1 LKLVTNSL
9 TTITEGSA
17 KIEQALGEA
26 AAEIAAQVG
35 GLPGKVAD
43 LLTQMA
49 QDFQAIAVK
58 LTEIPDLLNP
68 QPLVAPLPGQMTQTM
83 EQIKSICSEAAEI
96 PATLAEQVADVQPIS
111 EAVSNAIRALVEL
124 PEQLLDV
131 LPSVAEKLKPLTDLS
146 GLAETAIQR
155 SQGCQSMATDFM
167 TEVTPLTVELKS
179 ITLTLQ
185 KLEQNGVVSEHITS
199 PLRDREADLK
209 SQISERFDQL
219 QGQLMGLKDQLL
231 QDVAQMRD
239 LVSGVEADLMSALI
253 DAKAQVQSVVTHGL
267 EPLLAGKGQV
277 IAFQD
282 KVQEEAQHCN
292 ELFDQANEAMVKAVD
307 DLKEVIESVRSSLE
321 EVGEV
326 LNQAGQDV
334 QLMVDQSLEPMD
346 VLQDTA
352 NACLDAID
360 HVVVVVGEQVDAV
373 KLSLDD
379 ISLEV
384 ENTKSSLQDLP
395 QRFDP
400 VREFISTAADEVES
414 IRSQVSDFVGQAMDA
429 LSVASGHLN
438 QADGLCDTAIDV
450 CTKHMAI
457 APPLAIAKSLYVG
470 IKSSIPTLQASIQ
483 SAEALVTTAGKTAN
497 DLMDQAQA
505 VVLGLNPVL
514 DLVLEKLQDAIDALV
529 ELLTQLQQGIVAAK
543 SALDALFQK
552 LEAAVD
558 EMRQQMNGLLDEVK
572 DHAQQFTSQIKIQE
586 TVDGL
591 VQKLHD
597 FSEPIFE
604 SASEKLDE
612 SSGSMSGFVKSAQA
626 QISESVDSFDAQIQ
640 KMIDLIDAA
649 YQAGQSAGESLN
661 QPLEALQ
668 NSWEDLEAQAL
679 AQVDKT
685 SSYLEELV
693 NQTLSDVA
701 EKIGVEWTAT

>member
-1 LKLVTNSL
+1 MKLVTNSL

-35 GLPGKVAD
+35 GLPGKVTD

-199 PLRDREADLK
+199 PLHDREADLK

-253 DAKAQVQSVVTHGL
+253 DAKAQVQSVVTQGL

-321 EVGEV
+321 EVGGV

-384 ENTKSSLQDLP
+384 ENTKSSLQELP
-395 QRFDP
+395 QRFEP
-400 VREFISTAADEVES
+400 VREFITTAADEVES
-414 IRSQVSDFVGQAMDA
+414 IRSQVSDFVSQAMDA

-483 SAEALVTTAGKTAN
+483 SAEALVTKAGKTAN

-543 SALDALFQK
+543 SALDAIFEK
-552 LEAAVD
+552 LEVAVD

-612 SSGSMSGFVKSAQA
+612 SSGSVSGFVKSAQA

>member
-1 LKLVTNSL
+1 MKLVTNSL

-35 GLPGKVAD
+35 GLPGKVTD

-83 EQIKSICSEAAEI
+83 GQIKSICSEAAEI
-96 PATLAEQVADVQPIS
+96 PATLAEQVAGVQPIS

-124 PEQLLDV
+124 PEQLLDL

-167 TEVTPLTVELKS
+167 AAVTPLTIELKS
-179 ITLTLQ
+179 VALTLQ

-199 PLRDREADLK
+199 PLHDREADLK

-253 DAKAQVQSVVTHGL
+253 DAKAQVQSVVTQGL

-321 EVGEV
+321 EVGGV

-384 ENTKSSLQDLP
+384 ENTKSSLQELP

-400 VREFISTAADEVES
+400 VREFITTAADEVES
-414 IRSQVSDFVGQAMDA
+414 IRSQVSDFVSQAMDA

-483 SAEALVTTAGKTAN
+483 SAEALVTKAGKTAN

-543 SALDALFQK
+543 SALDAIFEK
-552 LEAAVD
+552 LEVAVD

-612 SSGSMSGFVKSAQA
+612 SSGSVSGFVKSAQA

>member
-1 LKLVTNSL
+1 MKLVTNSL

-26 AAEIAAQVG
+26 ATEIAAQVG

-43 LLTQMA
+43 LLSEMA

-68 QPLVAPLPGQMTQTM
+68 QPLVAPLPGRMTQTM
-83 EQIKSICSEAAEI
+83 EQIKSICSETAKI
-96 PATLAEQVADVQPIS
+96 PATLAAQVADVQPIS
-111 EAVSNAIRALVEL
+111 EAVSNAIRALAEL
-124 PEQLLDV
+124 PEQLLGL
-131 LPSVAEKLKPLTDLS
+131 LPSVPEKLKPLTDLS
-146 GLAETAIQR
+146 GLAETVIQR

-209 SQISERFDQL
+209 SQISDRFDQL
-219 QGQLMGLKDQLL
+219 RGQLTELKDQLL

-239 LVSGVEADLMSALI
+239 LVSGVEADLMSVLI
-253 DAKAQVQSVVTHGL
+253 DAKAQAQTVVTEGL

-292 ELFDQANEAMVKAVD
+292 DLFDQANEAMVKAVD
-307 DLKEVIESVRSSLE
+307 DLKEVIESVRSSLV
-321 EVGEV
+321 EVGGL

-334 QLMVDQSLEPMD
+334 QVLVDQSLEPMD

-373 KLSLDD
+373 QLSLDD

-384 ENTKSSLQDLP
+384 ENTKSSLQELP

-400 VREFISTAADEVES
+400 VREFITTAAHEVES

-429 LSVASGHLN
+429 LSIASGHLN

-470 IKSSIPTLQASIQ
+470 IKSSIPSLQASIQ
-483 SAEALVTTAGKTAN
+483 SAEALVTKAGKTAN

-543 SALDALFQK
+543 SALDAIFEK

-558 EMRQQMNGLLDEVK
+558 AMRQQMNGVLDVVK
-572 DHAQQFTSQIKIQE
+572 DHAQQFVSQVKIQE

-597 FSEPIFE
+597 FSEPIFV

-612 SSGSMSGFVKSAQA
+612 STGSVSGFVKNAKA
-626 QISESVDSFDAQIQ
+626 QISDSVDSFGAQIQ

-701 EKIGVEWTAT
+701 EKIGVEWAAT

>member
-1 LKLVTNSL
+1 MKLVTNSL

-131 LPSVAEKLKPLTDLS
+131 LPSVAEKLKPLTELS

-199 PLRDREADLK
+199 PLHDREADLK

-253 DAKAQVQSVVTHGL
+253 DAKAQVQSVVTQGL

-321 EVGEV
+321 EVGGV

-373 KLSLDD
+373 QLSLDD

-384 ENTKSSLQDLP
+384 ENTKSSLQELP
-395 QRFDP
+395 QRFEP
-400 VREFISTAADEVES
+400 VREFITAAADEVES
-414 IRSQVSDFVGQAMDA
+414 IRSQVSDFVSQAMDA

-558 EMRQQMNGLLDEVK
+558 EMRQQMNGLLDVVK

-612 SSGSMSGFVKSAQA
+612 SSGSVSGFVKSAQA

>member
-1 LKLVTNSL
+1 MKLVTNSL

-35 GLPGKVAD
+35 GLPGKVTD

-83 EQIKSICSEAAEI
+83 EQFKSICSEAAEI

-124 PEQLLDV
+124 PEQLLDL

-167 TEVTPLTVELKS
+167 AAVTPLTIELKS
-179 ITLTLQ
+179 VALTLQ

-199 PLRDREADLK
+199 PLHDREADLK

-253 DAKAQVQSVVTHGL
+253 DAKAQAQSVVTQGL

-321 EVGEV
+321 EVGGV

-384 ENTKSSLQDLP
+384 ENTKSSLQELP

-400 VREFISTAADEVES
+400 VREFITTAADEVES
-414 IRSQVSDFVGQAMDA
+414 IRSQVSDFVSQAMDA

-483 SAEALVTTAGKTAN
+483 SAEALVTKAGKTAN

-514 DLVLEKLQDAIDALV
+514 DLVLDKLQDAIDALV

-543 SALDALFQK
+543 SALDAIFEK
-552 LEAAVD
+552 LEVAVD

-612 SSGSMSGFVKSAQA
+612 SSGSVSGFVKSAQA

>member
-1 LKLVTNSL
+1 MKLVTNSL
-9 TTITEGSA
+9 NTITEGSA
-17 KIEQALGEA
+17 KVDQALGEA
-26 AAEIAAQVG
+26 ATEIAAQVG

-43 LLTQMA
+43 LLAEMA
-49 QDFQAIAVK
+49 EDFQAIAVK
-58 LTEIPDLLNP
+58 LSEIPDLLNP
-68 QPLVAPLPGQMTQTM
+68 QPLVAPLPGQLTQTM
-83 EQIKSICSEAAEI
+83 EQIKSICSEAAGI
-96 PATLAEQVADVQPIS
+96 PATLAQQVSDVHPIS
-111 EAVSNAIRALVEL
+111 EAVTIAIRALAEL
-124 PEQLLDV
+124 PEQLLGL
-131 LPSVAEKLKPLTDLS
+131 LPSVPEKLKPLTDLS

-155 SQGCQSMATDFM
+155 SQGCQSRATEFM
-167 TEVTPLTVELKS
+167 TEVTPLTAELKS
-179 ITLTLQ
+179 IALTLQ

-199 PLRDREADLK
+199 PLRDRETDLK
-209 SQISERFDQL
+209 DQISAQFDRL
-219 QGQLMGLKDQLL
+219 QGQLMALKDQLL
-231 QDVAQMRD
+231 KDVSQMRD
-239 LVSGVEADLMSALI
+239 LVSGVEADLMSVLI
-253 DAKAQVQSVVTHGL
+253 DAKAQVQSVVTQGL

-277 IAFQD
+277 IAFQA

-292 ELFDQANEAMVKAVD
+292 DLFDQANEAMVKAVD

-321 EVGEV
+321 EVGGV
-326 LNQAGQDV
+326 LYQAGQDV
-334 QLMVDQSLEPMD
+334 QVLVDQSLEPMD
-346 VLQDTA
+346 LLQDTA

-373 KLSLDD
+373 KLALDD
-379 ISLEV
+379 IALEV
-384 ENTKSSLQDLP
+384 ENTKSSLQELP
-395 QRFDP
+395 QQFDP

-429 LSVASGHLN
+429 LSIASGHLN

-483 SAEALVTTAGKTAN
+483 SAEAMVTKAGKTAN

-514 DLVLEKLQDAIDALV
+514 DLMLEKLQDAIDALV

-543 SALDALFQK
+543 SALDAIFEK

-558 EMRQQMNGLLDEVK
+558 EMRQQMNGLLDVVK
-572 DHAQQFTSQIKIQE
+572 DHAQQFVSHIKIQE

-597 FSEPIFE
+597 FSQPILE

-612 SSGSMSGFVKSAQA
+612 STGSVSGFVKNAKA
-626 QISESVDSFDAQIQ
+626 QISDSVDSFDAQIQ
-640 KMIDLIDAA
+640 KVIDLIDAA

-679 AQVDKT
+679 AQVDTT

-701 EKIGVEWTAT
+701 EKIGVEWAAT

>member
-1 LKLVTNSL
+1 MKLVTNSL

-26 AAEIAAQVG
+26 ATEIAAQVG

-43 LLTQMA
+43 LLSEMA

-68 QPLVAPLPGQMTQTM
+68 QPLVAPLPGRMTQTM
-83 EQIKSICSEAAEI
+83 EQIKSICSETAKI
-96 PATLAEQVADVQPIS
+96 PATLAAQVADVQPIS
-111 EAVSNAIRALVEL
+111 EAVSNAIRALAEL
-124 PEQLLDV
+124 PEQLLGL
-131 LPSVAEKLKPLTDLS
+131 LPSVPEKLKPLTDLS
-146 GLAETAIQR
+146 GLAETVIQR

-209 SQISERFDQL
+209 SQISDRFDQL
-219 QGQLMGLKDQLL
+219 RGQLTELKDQLL

-239 LVSGVEADLMSALI
+239 LVSGVEADLMSVLI
-253 DAKAQVQSVVTHGL
+253 DAKAQVQTVVTEGL

-292 ELFDQANEAMVKAVD
+292 DLFDQANEAMVKAVD
-307 DLKEVIESVRSSLE
+307 DLKEVIESVRSSLV
-321 EVGEV
+321 EVGGL

-334 QLMVDQSLEPMD
+334 QVLVDQSLEPMD

-373 KLSLDD
+373 QLSLDD

-384 ENTKSSLQDLP
+384 ENTKSSLQELP

-400 VREFISTAADEVES
+400 VREFITTAAHEVES
-414 IRSQVSDFVGQAMDA
+414 IRSQVSDFVGQAMGA
-429 LSVASGHLN
+429 LSTASGHLN

-470 IKSSIPTLQASIQ
+470 IKSSIPSLQASIQ
-483 SAEALVTTAGKTAN
+483 SAEALVTKAGKTAN

-543 SALDALFQK
+543 SALDAIFEK

-558 EMRQQMNGLLDEVK
+558 AMRQQMNGLLDVVK
-572 DHAQQFTSQIKIQE
+572 DHAQQFVSQVKIQE

-597 FSEPIFE
+597 FSEPIFV

-612 SSGSMSGFVKSAQA
+612 STGSVSGFVKNAKA
-626 QISESVDSFDAQIQ
+626 QISDSVDSFGAQIQ

-679 AQVDKT
+679 AQVDTT

-701 EKIGVEWTAT
+701 EKIGVEWAAT

>member
-1 LKLVTNSL
+1 MKLVTNSL

-167 TEVTPLTVELKS
+167 TAVTPLTVELKS

-199 PLRDREADLK
+199 PLHDREADLK

-253 DAKAQVQSVVTHGL
+253 DAKAQVQSVVTQGL

-321 EVGEV
+321 EVGGV

-384 ENTKSSLQDLP
+384 ENTKSSLQELP
-395 QRFDP
+395 QRFEP
-400 VREFISTAADEVES
+400 VREFITTAADEVES
-414 IRSQVSDFVGQAMDA
+414 IRSQVSDFVSQAMDA

-470 IKSSIPTLQASIQ
+470 IKSSIPSLQASIQ
-483 SAEALVTTAGKTAN
+483 SAEALVTKAGKTAN

-543 SALDALFQK
+543 SALDSLFQK

-558 EMRQQMNGLLDEVK
+558 EMRQQMNGLLDVVK

-604 SASEKLDE
+604 SAREKLDE
-612 SSGSMSGFVKSAQA
+612 SSGSVSGFVKSAQA
-626 QISESVDSFDAQIQ
+626 QIFESVDSFDAQIQ